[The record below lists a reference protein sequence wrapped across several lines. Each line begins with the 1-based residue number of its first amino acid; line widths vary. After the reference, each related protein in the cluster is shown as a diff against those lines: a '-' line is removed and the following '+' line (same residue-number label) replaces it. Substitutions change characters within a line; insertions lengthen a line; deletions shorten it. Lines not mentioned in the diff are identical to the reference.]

1 MPRQTSRSV
10 IALHTRPVHI
20 GFVPADAADDG
31 ALVQRLTDVVNRA
44 YAQAEV
50 GIWRNGYL
58 RTRFDE
64 IAGDTQRGWMAAADD
79 SEGIAGSIKTYLL
92 DEQTAWFGAL
102 AVDPT
107 RAGRGVGGALVAFAE
122 DNGIRNG
129 AAEMQI
135 EVLAPRGGHAHTD
148 WLRAWYRRLGYQ
160 FVEYLDYA
168 TLDPAGV
175 SYLALP
181 IDVVVMRKR
190 LTG

>member
-1 MPRQTSRSV
+1 MR
-10 IALHTRPVHI
+10 I

-50 GIWRNGYL
+50 GLWRKGYV

-64 IAGDTQRGWMAAADD
+64 VAADMRRGWIAAADD
-79 SEGIAGSIKTYLL
+79 GEGIAGSIKTYLL
-92 DEQTAWFGAL
+92 DDQRAWLGAL

-107 RAGRGVGGALVAFAE
+107 RDGRGVGSALVAFAE
-122 DNGIRNG
+122 DNGVRHG

-135 EVLAPRGGHAHTD
+135 EVLAPRGGYAYTD
-148 WLRAWYRRLGYQ
+148 WLRAWYQKLGYQ

-168 TLDPAGV
+168 TLDPAGA
-175 SYLALP
+175 SYLARP

-190 LTG
+190 LTR